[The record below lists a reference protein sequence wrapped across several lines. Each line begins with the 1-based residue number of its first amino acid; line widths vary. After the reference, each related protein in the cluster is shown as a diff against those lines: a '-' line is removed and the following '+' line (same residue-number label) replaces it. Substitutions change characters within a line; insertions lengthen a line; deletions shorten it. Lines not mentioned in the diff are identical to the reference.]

1 MAPTLVGL
9 RGRLPVVRQ
18 NDRQTDATL
27 LVDVRVVDLGLE
39 VDFRR
44 LERVLGRE
52 VDLNSKRSLVVRR
65 VILWRERRTR
75 TEREA
80 SG

>member
-65 VILWRERRTR
+65 VILWREARTR